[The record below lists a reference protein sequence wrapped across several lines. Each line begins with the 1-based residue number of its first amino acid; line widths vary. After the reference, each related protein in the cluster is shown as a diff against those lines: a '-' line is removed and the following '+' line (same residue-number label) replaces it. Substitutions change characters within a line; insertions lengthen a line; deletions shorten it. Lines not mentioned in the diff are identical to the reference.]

1 LNSQS
6 KLLKRVIRQRE
17 LFFMVIPLMIY
28 VFIFSYL
35 PLKGWAMA
43 FQFFRPG
50 RKVQQWVGFDQFKF
64 LFSDQAFFRI
74 MRNTLGMS
82 VINLVFGFVFAIFLA
97 LMLNEITQKLFKRV
111 VQTISYLPYFLS
123 WVIACS
129 MIAEFLSANG
139 TLNILMQGLGI
150 FKEPNIIL
158 GNPKYSWWVVA
169 WANVWKSVGWNTIIY
184 LAAITSIDPELYE
197 SAELDGAGR
206 FAKMWH
212 ITLPGIKSTILAL
225 VIMNIGW
232 ILNAG
237 FEVQYLL
244 SNGLTKNAIDTI
256 DVFVVR
262 YGMEQ
267 RNYSLA
273 TTLGIFKTVVSIVLI
288 AGANQLSRR
297 FAKESLV

>member
-1 LNSQS
+1 
-6 KLLKRVIRQRE
+6 
-17 LFFMVIPLMIY
+17 MVIPLMIY